1 MALFRLNIEWE
12 DDSRNTIVYKY
23 PFKNNGREVN
33 NNSTLTVRES
43 QVAVF
48 VYKGQIADVFEP
60 GLYEL
65 KTQILPIL
73 TKLAAWKYK
82 FETPITLD
90 VFFINTKQFTNIK
103 WGTKNPIMMR
113 DPEFGA
119 IRVRGFGA
127 FAFKVDDPGTF
138 LKELFG
144 TNSTFKTEDIED
156 YAKTMLVSTLADA
169 IGESKISALDLAGNT
184 MEFNEIVKAKIQA
197 KFSEIGLNLTNIFI
211 ENMSV
216 PEEVEKALDERA
228 KYGILG
234 DTTDVMMKYAAA
246 ESMKTAAGNTG
257 VGGAFMGA
265 GAGLGAGMGMGQI
278 MSDAFKCSA
287 QNGTTATNQP
297 AQGTAQGVAMGT
309 AAGAA
314 AGMGATKVCPACGK
328 EVPAASKFCPE
339 CGQKMPTQ
347 KFCANCGHKLAET
360 AKFCPECGTKV
371 E

>member
-1 MALFRLNIEWE
+1 MALFRLNIEWK
-12 DDSRNTIVYKY
+12 DDSHNTIVYRY
-23 PFKNNGREVN
+23 PFKNSGREVN
-33 NNSTLTVRES
+33 NNSSLTVRES
-43 QVAVF
+43 QVAIF

-82 FETPITLD
+82 FETPVTLD
-90 VFFINTKQFTNIK
+90 VYFVNTKQFTNIK

-119 IRVRGFGA
+119 IRVRGYGA
-127 FAFKVDDPGTF
+127 FAFKIDNPGTF

-184 MEFNEIVKAKIQA
+184 MEFNEIVKAKIQT
-197 KFSEIGLNLTNIFI
+197 KFAEIGLNLTNIFI

-246 ESMKTAAGNTG
+246 EAMKTAAGNSG

-265 GAGLGAGMGMGQI
+265 GAGIGAGVGMGQI
-278 MSDAFKCSA
+278 MSEAFKDSKKETASTEKAEPKATASSA
-287 QNGTTATNQP
+287 SDKS
-297 AQGTAQGVAMGT
+297 
-309 AAGAA
+309 
-314 AGMGATKVCPACGK
+314 ATKICSACGK
-328 EVPAASKFCPE
+328 EVPATSKFCPE
-339 CGQKMPTQ
+339 CGQKLPTA
-347 KFCANCGHKLAET
+347 KFCSNCGHKLSDG
-360 AKFCPECGTKV
+360 AKFCPECGTKAD
-371 E
+371 

>member
-1 MALFRLNIEWE
+1 MALFRLNIEWK
-12 DDSRNTIVYKY
+12 DDSKDVIVYRY
-23 PFKNNGREVN
+23 PFKNSGREVN

-48 VYKGQIADVFEP
+48 VYKGQIADVFNP

-90 VFFINTKQFTNIK
+90 VYFINTKQFTNIK

-113 DPEFGA
+113 DPEFGM

-127 FAFKVDDPGTF
+127 FAFKVDDPGNF

-144 TNSTFKTEDIED
+144 TNSSFKTADIEE
-156 YAKTMLVSTLADA
+156 YAKTMLVSALSDA
-169 IGESKISALDLAGNT
+169 LGESKISAIDLAGNT
-184 MEFNEIVKAKIQA
+184 MEFNEIIKDKIQS
-197 KFSEIGLNLTNIFI
+197 KFKEIGLLLTNIFI

-234 DTTDVMMKYAAA
+234 NTTDVMMKYAAA
-246 ESMKTAAGNTG
+246 EAMKSAASNPGM
-257 VGGAFMGA
+257 GGAFMGA
-265 GAGLGAGMGMGQI
+265 GAGLGAGMSMGSIISESLKSEQQKPAKET
-278 MSDAFKCSA
+278 DASI
-287 QNGTTATNQP
+287 
-297 AQGTAQGVAMGT
+297 
-309 AAGAA
+309 
-314 AGMGATKVCPACGK
+314 GATKICPECGK
-328 EVPAASKFCPE
+328 AASVNSKFCPE
-339 CGQKMPTQ
+339 CGSKFSEA
-347 KFCANCGHKLAET
+347 KFCPNCGKKLDSSV
-360 AKFCPECGTKV
+360 KFCPECGNKLN
-371 E
+371 

>member
-1 MALFRLNIEWE
+1 MALFRLNIEWV
-12 DDSRNTIVYKY
+12 DDSKDVIVYKY
-23 PFKNNGREVN
+23 PFKNSGREVN
-33 NNSTLTVRES
+33 NNSSLTVRES

-48 VYKGQIADVFEP
+48 VYKGKIADVFEP

-65 KTQILPIL
+65 KTEILPIL

-90 VFFINTKQFTNIK
+90 VYFVNTKQFTNIK

-113 DPEFGA
+113 DSEFGM

-144 TNSTFKTEDIED
+144 TNSTFKTEDVTE
-156 YAKTMLVSTLADA
+156 YAKTMLVSALADA
-169 IGESKISALDLAGNT
+169 LGESKISAIDLAGNT
-184 MEFNEIVKAKIQA
+184 LELNAVVKDKIQE
-197 KFSEIGLNLTNIFI
+197 KFKEIGLQLTNIFI

-246 ESMKTAAGNTG
+246 EAMKSAAKNPGM
-257 VGGAFMGA
+257 GGAFMSA
-265 GAGLGAGMGMGQI
+265 GAGLGAGMGMGNV
-278 MSDAFKCSA
+278 MADSFK
-287 QNGTTATNQP
+287 TASTGGEKKN
-297 AQGTAQGVAMGT
+297 TADKAPEG
-309 AAGAA
+309 
-314 AGMGATKVCPACGK
+314 KSCPSCGK
-328 EVPAASKFCPE
+328 TVNANSKFCPE
-339 CGQKMPTQ
+339 CGAKMPEA
-347 KFCANCGHKLAET
+347 KFCANCGNKLSAG
-360 AKFCPECGTKV
+360 AKFCPECGTKIG
-371 E
+371 

>member
-1 MALFRLNIEWE
+1 MALFRLNIEWK
-12 DDSRNTIVYKY
+12 DDSKDVIVYRY
-23 PFKNNGREVN
+23 PFKNSGREVN

-48 VYKGQIADVFEP
+48 VYKGQIADVFNP

-90 VFFINTKQFTNIK
+90 VYFINTKQFTNIK

-113 DPEFGA
+113 DPEFGM

-127 FAFKVDDPGTF
+127 FAFKVDDPSNF

-144 TNSTFKTEDIED
+144 TNSSFKTADIEE
-156 YAKTMLVSTLADA
+156 YAKTMLVSALSDA
-169 IGESKISALDLAGNT
+169 LGESKISAIDLAGNT
-184 MEFNEIVKAKIQA
+184 MEFNEIVKDKIQS
-197 KFSEIGLNLTNIFI
+197 KFKEIGLLLTNIFI

-234 DTTDVMMKYAAA
+234 NTTDVMMKYAAA
-246 ESMKTAAGNTG
+246 EAMKSAASNPGM
-257 VGGAFMGA
+257 GGAFMGA
-265 GAGLGAGMGMGQI
+265 GAGLGAGMGMGSIITESLKSKQQ
-278 MSDAFKCSA
+278 K
-287 QNGTTATNQP
+287 P
-297 AQGTAQGVAMGT
+297 AKETDKIGD
-309 AAGAA
+309 
-314 AGMGATKVCPACGK
+314 ATKICPECGK
-328 EVPAASKFCPE
+328 AAFVNSKFCPE
-339 CGQKMPTQ
+339 CGSKFPET
-347 KFCANCGHKLAET
+347 KFCSNCGKKLDSN
-360 AKFCPECGTKV
+360 AKFCPECGNKIN
-371 E
+371 

>member
-1 MALFRLNIEWE
+1 MALFRLNIEWV
-12 DDSRNTIVYKY
+12 DDSKDTIVYKY

-33 NNSTLTVRES
+33 NNSSLTVRES

-73 TKLAAWKYK
+73 TKLAAWKFK

-90 VFFINTKQFTNIK
+90 VYFINTKQFTNIK

-113 DPEFGA
+113 DSEFGA

-127 FAFKVDDPGTF
+127 FAFKVHEPGAF
-138 LKELFG
+138 LRELFG
-144 TNSTFKTEDIED
+144 TNSTFKTADIED

-184 MEFNEIVKAKIQA
+184 MEFNEIVKNKIQD
-197 KFSEIGLNLTNIFI
+197 KFNEVGLSLTNFFI

-228 KYGILG
+228 KLGILG
-234 DTTDVMMKYAAA
+234 DKTDVMLKISAA
-246 ESMKTAAGNTG
+246 EAMKTAAGNQG

-265 GAGLGAGMGMGQI
+265 GAGIGAG
-278 MSDAFKCSA
+278 
-287 QNGTTATNQP
+287 
-297 AQGTAQGVAMGT
+297 V
-309 AAGAA
+309 
-314 AGMGATKVCPACGK
+314 GMGAMMAEAFKTNQNSQPNNQQSNQQSNGNGGK
-328 EVPAASKFCPE
+328 TSVCPE
-339 CGQKMPTQ
+339 CGASYQS
-347 KFCANCGHKLAET
+347 G
-360 AKFCPECGTKV
+360 AKFCPECGTKLPV
-371 E
+371 KKFCPECGAKIEGNAKFCPECGTKL